1 MRIPT
6 SPPKCTTADSRCT
19 PSCSESNRRVGV
31 TLGKLAGLPVTE
43 INGVGPERAEALEKA
58 FEIDNV
64 LDLVTHYP
72 RRHLDQTRMA
82 TIAELHIDDQAWV
95 WGRVVGTHVVP
106 RRGKAKP
113 RLEVKISDGS
123 GQMKVTFFNQPWR
136 QKQFPDGSEVLF
148 FGKVNAFKGAKSM
161 ANPEVDLLGEPEL
174 GIRPVYPQS
183 DKNRLYSKDLRVWI
197 ASALNRAVE
206 FVEPLPPEI
215 LDRFDFVDRTAA
227 FNGYHRP
234 EDWNEISEARR
245 RLVFDELLRIQ
256 LALVLRKRAI
266 ERRSAGIAHD
276 IGGEL
281 VHSFHAQLPYELTRA
296 QQKVIGEIERDLAA
310 PRPMHRLLQGDVGS
324 GKTV

>member
-1 MRIPT
+1 MPIPT
-6 SPPKCTTADSRCT
+6 SPPKCTTGDSRCT

-113 RLEVKISDGS
+113 RLEVKITDGS

-148 FGKVNAFKGAKSM
+148 LGKVDAFKGAKSM
-161 ANPEVDLLGEPEL
+161 SNPEVDLLGEPEL
-174 GIRPVYPQS
+174 GIRPIYPQS
-183 DKNRLYSKDLRVWI
+183 DKRRLYSKDLRTWV
-197 ASALNRAVE
+197 ASALKRAID
-206 FVEPLPPEI
+206 FVDPVPQSV
-215 LDRFDFVDRTAA
+215 LDRFDFVDRTAS
-227 FNGYHRP
+227 FNGIHRP
-234 EDWNEISEARR
+234 GSLPEVDEARR
-245 RLVFDELLRIQ
+245 RLVFDELFRIQ
-256 LALVLRKRAI
+256 LVLVVRKRAL
-266 ERRSAGIAHD
+266 ERQS
-276 IGGEL
+276 
-281 VHSFHAQLPYELTRA
+281 
-296 QQKVIGEIERDLAA
+296 
-310 PRPMHRLLQGDVGS
+310 
-324 GKTV
+324 

>member
-72 RRHLDQTRMA
+72 RRHLDQTGMA
-82 TIAELHIDDQAWV
+82 TIAELRIDDQAWV

-136 QKQFPDGSEVLF
+136 QKQFPDESEVLF
-148 FGKVNAFKGAKSM
+148 LGKVDAFKGSKSM
-161 ANPEVDLLGEPEL
+161 SNPEVDLLGEPEL
-174 GIRPVYPQS
+174 GIRPIYPQS
-183 DKNRLYSKDLRVWI
+183 DKRRLYSKDLRTWI
-197 ASALNRAVE
+197 ASALNRAMG
-206 FVEPLPPEI
+206 FVDPVPQRV

-227 FNGYHRP
+227 FDGIHRP
-234 EDWNEISEARR
+234 QSLPEIDEARR

-256 LALVLRKRAI
+256 LVLVLRKRAL
-266 ERRSAGIAHD
+266 ERQSAGIAHTV
-276 IGGEL
+276 GGEF
-281 VHSFHAQLPYELTRA
+281 V
-296 QQKVIGEIERDLAA
+296 
-310 PRPMHRLLQGDVGS
+310 
-324 GKTV
+324 